1 MGGDY
6 ERKRQLSF
14 LGHRCF
20 FKSRTFLAEEKGM
33 ENRYPASPSPNSS
46 LAPWHRAW
54 QDEEHRFC
62 RPCPFPT
69 FLARLVYPK
78 CLQVPN
84 TRAFVLRVGGVLLCL
99 SQDLG
104 EGQLHVLVH
113 RLQQE
118 VPAPQVKARQKG
130 GCQEEPVTYPLPSV
144 L

>member
-1 MGGDY
+1 MAGQGAV
-6 ERKRQLSF
+6 SV
-14 LGHRCF
+14 G
-20 FKSRTFLAEEKGM
+20 
-33 ENRYPASPSPNSS
+33 PA
-46 LAPWHRAW
+46 
-54 QDEEHRFC
+54 
-62 RPCPFPT
+62 PFPT
-69 FLARLVYPK
+69 FLASLVYPK

-118 VPAPQVKARQKG
+118 VPAPQVKARQKE
-130 GCQEEPVTYPLPSV
+130 GCQEETVTYPLPSV